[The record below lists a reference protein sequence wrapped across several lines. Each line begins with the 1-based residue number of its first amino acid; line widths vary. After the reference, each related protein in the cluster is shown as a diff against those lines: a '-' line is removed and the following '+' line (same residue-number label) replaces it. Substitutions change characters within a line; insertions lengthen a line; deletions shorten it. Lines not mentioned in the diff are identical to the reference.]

1 MRGET
6 AKWGTSEIAVNA
18 ALCMIEGAKPESE
31 IETALIVQMACTHAA
46 GMAVLSRIGG
56 AHGDRHGTM
65 MAAASAKR
73 LRTYA
78 LQVETLRRL
87 RNGSSQY
94 VRVEHVHLEPG
105 AQAIIGNVKR
115 DDNQLD

>member
-1 MRGET
+1 V
-6 AKWGTSEIAVNA
+6 SEIAVNA
-18 ALCMIEGAKPESE
+18 ALSMIEGAKPESE
-31 IETALIVQMACTHAA
+31 IEAALIVQMACTHAA
-46 GMAVLSRIGG
+46 GMAVLSGIEG
-56 AHGDRHGTM
+56 AHGGDRHVAM
-65 MAAASAKR
+65 MAAASAKL

-78 LQVETLRRL
+78 LQIETLRRL